1 MELSTHLE
9 KKGLFCLQEELEA
22 TTYLTMFVFLI
33 AYVERT
39 QLIRAKVPI
48 LRFKEKGRW
57 EQKSQW
63 WLFCFFT
70 GQKEAFMWLLPFL
83 LFSVIWSLIS
93 MSTTQWASE
102 THSFWEVMPM
112 VSADN
117 TRIWEAVDQL
127 TGPFTNQSSHKQC
140 ICYLNK
146 DGESFSFFT
155 CCAYVLFPQLI
166 SG

>member
-1 MELSTHLE
+1 MFTGGTWSYYISNNVCFPHSICREDSADQSQSTNSQVQGERQVGAKEPTMLV
-9 KKGLFCLQEELEA
+9 LFCL
-22 TTYLTMFVFLI
+22 F
-33 AYVERT
+33 
-39 QLIRAKVPI
+39 
-48 LRFKEKGRW
+48 W
-57 EQKSQW
+57 
-63 WLFCFFT
+63 FFT

-117 TRIWEAVDQL
+117 TWIWEAVDQL

-140 ICYLNK
+140 TCYLNK
-146 DGESFSFFT
+146 DWESFSFFT
-155 CCAYVLFPQLI
+155 CCAYVLFFQLI